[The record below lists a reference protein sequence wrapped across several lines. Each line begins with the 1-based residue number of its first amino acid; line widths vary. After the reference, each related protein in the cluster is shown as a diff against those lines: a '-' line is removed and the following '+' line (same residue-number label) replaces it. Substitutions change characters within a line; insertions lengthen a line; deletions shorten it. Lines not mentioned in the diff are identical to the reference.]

1 MELSSLGRRAVA
13 ILIDALVF
21 LFVIVPLISSTHSSA
36 AASGFYAGFSI
47 NEHSYYLSGLPLVI
61 ALFAWLAYMTVC
73 EATVGASLGKLA
85 LGIRV
90 RKDAGAG
97 VGFAAATV
105 RNLLRFVDFLPL
117 LYLLG
122 GIVAALSER
131 SQRIGDHV
139 ARTMVLRK
147 GAEPVGV
154 PVPPVAP
161 PPPAH
166 VATTEVAVLPPVPP
180 PPASARPTRRLGLVI
195 GLLAVTVVV
204 IAYTVFD
211 RAPAGVFRSH
221 GIAFDYPMTWSTLP
235 LKVAYEAGDPPFFR
249 GSVGLDPSDAV
260 SVAGYALR
268 YHIDESN
275 VSSVQ
280 AQLGDAVPAMVAS
293 LQGTVESE
301 FSRTTIAGVPALTL
315 TVGYPSPLGFVTER
329 ETFLF
334 SGMTE
339 YEISCAWTG
348 GHADEIRAGCDRAL
362 GTVRFG

>member
-1 MELSSLGRRAVA
+1 VA

-21 LFVIVPLISSTHSSA
+21 LLVIVPLISSTHGST

-47 NEHSYYLSGLPLVI
+47 NEHSYYLSGLPLLI
-61 ALFAWLAYMTVC
+61 GLFAWLAYMTVC
-73 EATVGASLGKLA
+73 EATVGASLGKVV

-90 RKDAGAG
+90 HQDGGAG
-97 VGFAAATV
+97 VGFVAATI

-122 GIVAALSER
+122 GIVAAVSER

-139 ARTMVLRK
+139 AGTMVLRK
-147 GAEPVGV
+147 GAETMSVLL
-154 PVPPVAP
+154 PPVVP
-161 PPPAH
+161 PPPAS
-166 VATTEVAVLPPVPP
+166 VTATEVAILPPVPP
-180 PPASARPTRRLGLVI
+180 TPASARPTRRSGLVI
-195 GLLAVTVVV
+195 GLLAVTLVV
-204 IAYTVFD
+204 IAYTAFD
-211 RAPAGVFRSH
+211 RTPAGVFRSH
-221 GIAFDYPMTWSTLP
+221 GIAFDYPTTWRTLP
-235 LKVAYEAGDPPFFR
+235 LKVAYEAGDPPIFR
-249 GSVGLDPSDAV
+249 GSVGLDASDAV

-301 FSRTTIAGVPALTL
+301 LSRTTIAGVPALAL
-315 TVGYPSPLGFVTER
+315 TVAYPSPLGSVTER

-348 GHADEIRAGCDRAL
+348 AHADEIRAGCDRAL
-362 GTVRFG
+362 GTVHFG